1 MNTAVTVFMLFQN
14 FICVHTASVSST
26 TFLMVVAQLV
36 CVCLEHIIC
45 KIMDLSI
52 WNFVTFSNCL
62 YVCKFILLMCCM
74 LVCQ

>member
-1 MNTAVTVFMLFQN
+1 MNTAVTVFYAILKFHLSKW
-14 FICVHTASVSST
+14 CVHTASVSS

-62 YVCKFILLMCCM
+62 YIVS
-74 LVCQ
+74 